1 MHVPCKLLGFVCVF
15 INDNNLEDDQE
26 LLAPTTC
33 RVAMMITAT
42 NGAVTTTTAAMMTV
56 RKARA
61 PGNFVN
67 ADQIMPYAADQTF
80 YLKLSDT
87 LIFF

>member
-26 LLAPTTC
+26 LLALTTY
-33 RVAMMITAT
+33 RVVMMIAAK
-42 NGAVTTTTAAMMTV
+42 NGAVTTVTTSMTTAQ
-56 RKARA
+56 A
-61 PGNFVN
+61 PGNFIN
-67 ADQIMPYAADQTF
+67 ADQITPYAADQTF
-80 YLKLSDT
+80 CLKLSHT

>member
-1 MHVPCKLLGFVCVF
+1 
-15 INDNNLEDDQE
+15 
-26 LLAPTTC
+26 
-33 RVAMMITAT
+33 MMIAVK
-42 NGAVTTTTAAMMTV
+42 NDAVTTATATMMTV

-61 PGNFVN
+61 LGNFVN
-67 ADQIMPYAADQTF
+67 ADQIIPYAADQMF

>member
-1 MHVPCKLLGFVCVF
+1 
-15 INDNNLEDDQE
+15 
-26 LLAPTTC
+26 
-33 RVAMMITAT
+33 MMIAAK
-42 NGAVTTTTAAMMTV
+42 NGAVTTATAAMMTV

-80 YLKLSDT
+80 YLKLSDA

>member
-26 LLAPTTC
+26 LLALTTC
-33 RVAMMITAT
+33 RVALMIAAT
-42 NGAVTTTTAAMMTV
+42 NGAVTTATASMTTARV
-56 RKARA
+56 

-67 ADQIMPYAADQTF
+67 ADQITPYAADQTSC
-80 YLKLSDT
+80 LKLSHA

>member
-1 MHVPCKLLGFVCVF
+1 
-15 INDNNLEDDQE
+15 
-26 LLAPTTC
+26 
-33 RVAMMITAT
+33 MMIAAK
-42 NGAVTTTTAAMMTV
+42 NGAMTTTTAAMMTV

-67 ADQIMPYAADQTF
+67 ADQIMPYAANQTF
-80 YLKLSDT
+80 YLKLSDA

>member
-1 MHVPCKLLGFVCVF
+1 
-15 INDNNLEDDQE
+15 
-26 LLAPTTC
+26 
-33 RVAMMITAT
+33 MMIAVK
-42 NGAVTTTTAAMMTV
+42 NGAMTTVTAAMMIV
-56 RKARA
+56 WKARA

-80 YLKLSDT
+80 YLKLSDA

>member
-1 MHVPCKLLGFVCVF
+1 MISPNLLKPITSIRTTSPG
-15 INDNNLEDDQE
+15 
-26 LLAPTTC
+26 LLASTIC
-33 RVAMMITAT
+33 RVAMMI
-42 NGAVTTTTAAMMTV
+42 AVTTATTAMTTV
-56 RKARA
+56 QKARA

-80 YLKLSDT
+80 YLKLSDA